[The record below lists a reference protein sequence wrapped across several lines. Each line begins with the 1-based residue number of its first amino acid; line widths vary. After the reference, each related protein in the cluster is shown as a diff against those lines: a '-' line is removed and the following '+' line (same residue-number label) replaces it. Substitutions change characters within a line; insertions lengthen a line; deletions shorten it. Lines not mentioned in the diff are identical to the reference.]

1 MIPPPLQ
8 VSPIDI
14 DAWMERKN
22 SINKEVL
29 KFQEELLNYEE
40 DSLNATSAATS
51 TKVAP
56 TNPAQEG
63 TKPSVFQNGFI
74 PGRNNV
80 QNLNDIPPKTKAI
93 SAKEKFFKSE
103 PVGLLNR
110 ISDSANNNNRM
121 GNQNTDNT
129 LTEVLSRKDRANVA
143 YADKQ
148 IEEYEKDMEKL
159 IEENKTA
166 DVKLAEYEKG
176 MRETEETKDDPD
188 LALLD
193 LPRKKSV
200 HFEGVSICL
209 SEVSLAWRVLGTD
222 KTQTCT
228 HTTQYFTPSCF
239 REVRHGCFLSFN
251 SLVVSFLFEKVEDSV
266 CERSV
271 GWALLGLSRS
281 QGGEG
286 LFAGSCSATT

>member
-1 MIPPPLQ
+1 MPLIFICPSILTLLQ

-40 DSLNATSAATS
+40 DSLNPTAAAAAS
-51 TKVAP
+51 TKVTP
-56 TNPAQEG
+56 TNPVQGGAN
-63 TKPSVFQNGFI
+63 PSAFQNGFI

-110 ISDSANNNNRM
+110 ISDSANNNNRKN
-121 GNQNTDNT
+121 NQNTTDNAPS
-129 LTEVLSRKDRANVA
+129 EVLSRKDRANVA

-209 SEVSLAWRVLGTD
+209 SEVSLAWRIHGTD
-222 KTQTCT
+222 IAQQTRTQTQA
-228 HTTQYFTPSCF
+228 QYLPPLCF
-239 REVRHGCFLSFN
+239 VEVRHCCFFQ
-251 SLVVSFLFEKVEDSV
+251 SLFSPNFL
-266 CERSV
+266 
-271 GWALLGLSRS
+271 
-281 QGGEG
+281 
-286 LFAGSCSATT
+286 

>member
-1 MIPPPLQ
+1 MQ

-14 DAWMERKN
+14 DAWMQRKN

-40 DSLNATSAATS
+40 DSLNPTAAAAA
-51 TKVAP
+51 KVSP
-56 TNPAQEG
+56 VQEG
-63 TKPSVFQNGFI
+63 VKASVFQNGFI

-80 QNLNDIPPKTKAI
+80 QNANEAPPKTKAI
-93 SAKEKFFKSE
+93 SAKEKFFRSE

-110 ISDSANNNNRM
+110 ISDSANNNNRKKEHT
-121 GNQNTDNT
+121 TDNSP
-129 LTEVLSRKDRANVA
+129 TEVLSRKERANVA

-188 LALLD
+188 LGLLD

-209 SEVSLAWRVLGTD
+209 SEVSLAWRIRLGSDT
-222 KTQTCT
+222 TQTCT
-228 HTTQYFTPSCF
+228 TQTQAQYLPPLCF
-239 REVRHGCFLSFN
+239 VEVRQCCFSQSLS
-251 SLVVSFLFEKVEDSV
+251 SLNFL
-266 CERSV
+266 
-271 GWALLGLSRS
+271 
-281 QGGEG
+281 
-286 LFAGSCSATT
+286 

>member
-1 MIPPPLQ
+1 MQ

-40 DSLNATSAATS
+40 DSLNPTAAAAKAT
-51 TKVAP
+51 
-56 TNPAQEG
+56 PAQEG
-63 TKPSVFQNGFI
+63 AKPSVFQNGFI
-74 PGRNNV
+74 PGRNNL
-80 QNLNDIPPKTKAI
+80 QNLNEGPPKTKAI
-93 SAKEKFFKSE
+93 SAKEKFFRSE

-110 ISDSANNNNRM
+110 ISDSANNNNRKK
-121 GNQNTDNT
+121 NQNTDNSPP
-129 LTEVLSRKDRANVA
+129 TEVLSRKDRANVA

-176 MRETEETKDDPD
+176 MRETEETKEGDPD

-209 SEVSLAWRVLGTD
+209 SEVSLAWRIRLGSDT
-222 KTQTCT
+222 TQTCT
-228 HTTQYFTPSCF
+228 TQTQPQYLPPFSYV
-239 REVRHGCFLSFN
+239 EVRHCCFFQ
-251 SLVVSFLFEKVEDSV
+251 SLFSLNFL
-266 CERSV
+266 
-271 GWALLGLSRS
+271 
-281 QGGEG
+281 
-286 LFAGSCSATT
+286 

>member
-1 MIPPPLQ
+1 MTFSSILTLLQ

-209 SEVSLAWRVLGTD
+209 SEVSSLVWRMRVASEKTTTQTC
-222 KTQTCT
+222 KTQT
-228 HTTQYFTPSCF
+228 QYLPPLSFV
-239 REVRHGCFLSFN
+239 EVRHCCFFQSF
-251 SLVVSFLFEKVEDSV
+251 SK
-266 CERSV
+266 
-271 GWALLGLSRS
+271 
-281 QGGEG
+281 
-286 LFAGSCSATT
+286 FAVFF

>member
-1 MIPPPLQ
+1 MLLNSDFASNFIFSLTCTLLQ

-40 DSLNATSAATS
+40 DSLNPTAAS
-51 TKVAP
+51 TKVTP
-56 TNPAQEG
+56 TNPVQGGAN
-63 TKPSVFQNGFI
+63 PSAFQNGFI
-74 PGRNNV
+74 PGRNNG
-80 QNLNDIPPKTKAI
+80 QNLNDVLPKAKAI

-110 ISDSANNNNRM
+110 ISDSANNNNRK
-121 GNQNTDNT
+121 GKQNTTDNAPSS
-129 LTEVLSRKDRANVA
+129 EVLSRKERANVA

-148 IEEYEKDMEKL
+148 IEEYEADMEKL
-159 IEENKTA
+159 MEENKTA

-176 MRETEETKDDPD
+176 MRETEETKDDPE

-209 SEVSLAWRVLGTD
+209 SEVRLAWRIHGTD
-222 KTQTCT
+222 T
-228 HTTQYFTPSCF
+228 TTQQTRTQQTQAQYLPPLCF
-239 REVRHGCFLSFN
+239 VEVRQCCFFQ
-251 SLVVSFLFEKVEDSV
+251 SLFSPNFL
-266 CERSV
+266 
-271 GWALLGLSRS
+271 
-281 QGGEG
+281 
-286 LFAGSCSATT
+286 

>member
-1 MIPPPLQ
+1 MQ

-40 DSLNATSAATS
+40 DSLNPTAAAAA
-51 TKVAP
+51 KAN
-56 TNPAQEG
+56 TNPVQEAA
-63 TKPSVFQNGFI
+63 KPSFFQNGFI
-74 PGRNNV
+74 PGSRNNV
-80 QNLNDIPPKTKAI
+80 QNLNELPSKTKAI
-93 SAKEKFFKSE
+93 SAKEKFFRSE

-110 ISDSANNNNRM
+110 ISDSANNNNRKK
-121 GNQNTDNT
+121 NQNTDNSPP
-129 LTEVLSRKDRANVA
+129 TEVLSRKDRANVA

-176 MRETEETKDDPD
+176 MRETEETKDDGDPD
-188 LALLD
+188 MTLLD

-209 SEVSLAWRVLGTD
+209 SEVSSLVWRIRLASEKTTTQTC
-222 KTQTCT
+222 KTQT
-228 HTTQYFTPSCF
+228 QFLPPLSF
-239 REVRHGCFLSFN
+239 LEVRHCCFFQ
-251 SLVVSFLFEKVEDSV
+251 SLFTLNFL
-266 CERSV
+266 
-271 GWALLGLSRS
+271 
-281 QGGEG
+281 
-286 LFAGSCSATT
+286 

>member
-1 MIPPPLQ
+1 MTLLQ

-40 DSLNATSAATS
+40 DSLNPTAVS
-51 TKVAP
+51 TKVNP
-56 TNPAQEG
+56 TNPVQEG
-63 TKPSVFQNGFI
+63 AKPSVFQNGFI

-80 QNLNDIPPKTKAI
+80 QNLNEVPPKTKAI
-93 SAKEKFFKSE
+93 SAKEKFFRSE

-110 ISDSANNNNRM
+110 ISDSANNNTRK
-121 GNQNTDNT
+121 NTDNSPS
-129 LTEVLSRKDRANVA
+129 EVLSRKDRANVA

-188 LALLD
+188 LTLLD

-209 SEVSLAWRVLGTD
+209 SEVSLAWRLLGSDTIETR
-222 KTQTCT
+222 TQT
-228 HTTQYFTPSCF
+228 QAQFLPPLCF
-239 REVRHGCFLSFN
+239 VEVRHCCFFQS
-251 SLVVSFLFEKVEDSV
+251 
-266 CERSV
+266 
-271 GWALLGLSRS
+271 
-281 QGGEG
+281 
-286 LFAGSCSATT
+286 LFALNFQ

>member
-1 MIPPPLQ
+1 
-8 VSPIDI
+8 
-14 DAWMERKN
+14 MERKN

-40 DSLNATSAATS
+40 DSLNPAAAAAG
-51 TKVAP
+51 KVTP
-56 TNPAQEG
+56 TNHPVQEG
-63 TKPSVFQNGFI
+63 AKPSVFQNGFI

-80 QNLNDIPPKTKAI
+80 QNAHEAPPKTKAI
-93 SAKEKFFKSE
+93 SAKEKFFRSE

-110 ISDSANNNNRM
+110 ISDSANNNNRKK
-121 GNQNTDNT
+121 NQNTDNSPP
-129 LTEVLSRKDRANVA
+129 TEVLSRKDRANVA

-188 LALLD
+188 LTLLD

-209 SEVSLAWRVLGTD
+209 SEVSLAWRIRHGSDRT
-222 KTQTCT
+222 TQTCT
-228 HTTQYFTPSCF
+228 TQTQAQYLPPFSLV
-239 REVRHGCFLSFN
+239 EVRHCCFFQ
-251 SLVVSFLFEKVEDSV
+251 SLFSLNFL
-266 CERSV
+266 
-271 GWALLGLSRS
+271 
-281 QGGEG
+281 
-286 LFAGSCSATT
+286 

>member
-1 MIPPPLQ
+1 
-8 VSPIDI
+8 
-14 DAWMERKN
+14 MERKN

-40 DSLNATSAATS
+40 DSLNPTAAASAS
-51 TKVAP
+51 TKVTP
-56 TNPAQEG
+56 TNPNQGGAN
-63 TKPSVFQNGFI
+63 PSAFQNGFI
-74 PGRNNV
+74 PGRSNV
-80 QNLNDIPPKTKAI
+80 QNLNEVPPKTKAI

-110 ISDSANNNNRM
+110 ISDSANNNNRKN
-121 GNQNTDNT
+121 NQNTTDNAPS
-129 LTEVLSRKDRANVA
+129 EVLSRKDRANVA

-209 SEVSLAWRVLGTD
+209 SEVSLAWRIRLGSDT
-222 KTQTCT
+222 TQTCT
-228 HTTQYFTPSCF
+228 TQTQPQYLPPFSYV
-239 REVRHGCFLSFN
+239 EVRHCCFFQ
-251 SLVVSFLFEKVEDSV
+251 SLFSLNFL
-266 CERSV
+266 
-271 GWALLGLSRS
+271 
-281 QGGEG
+281 
-286 LFAGSCSATT
+286 